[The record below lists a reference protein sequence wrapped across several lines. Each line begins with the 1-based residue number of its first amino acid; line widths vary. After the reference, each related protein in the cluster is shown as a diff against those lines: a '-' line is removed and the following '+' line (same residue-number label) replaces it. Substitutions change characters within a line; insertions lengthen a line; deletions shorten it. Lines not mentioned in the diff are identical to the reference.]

1 MSAMQQLR
9 GRQLSASD
17 LEVLGK
23 TAARLSHTS
32 GISLTEAAVRT
43 LEPEGLNAEQIRRC
57 VEQANV
63 AAVNDK
69 FASLSGVDRIV
80 HIDGGPADPATVIDA
95 LHAHAASA
103 PGARLMATEYATAP
117 SYTKVATRVAARP
130 PPDLPGLQ
138 RKLAAAHDELSDMC
152 TGIEFRMEM
161 KFAELEDSA
170 HRALREGATLC
181 DLASAWSERDPAL
194 AKVAAHRLGAA
205 VRWGEKTAGVR
216 VSQEH
221 PAMTR
226 FEDFRKVAAEYARA
240 VEARRDVETQLSKVA
255 GFLARTVS

>member
-1 MSAMQQLR
+1 MQQLR
-9 GRQLSASD
+9 GRHLSASD
-17 LEVLGK
+17 FEALGK

-63 AAVNDK
+63 AAVNEK

-103 PGARLMATEYATAP
+103 PGARLMATEYAMAP

-138 RKLAAAHDELSDMC
+138 RKLASSHDELMDMC
-152 TGIEFRMEM
+152 NGIEFRMEM

-170 HRALREGATLC
+170 KRAVREGATLC
-181 DLASAWSERDPAL
+181 DLASAWSEVDPVL
-194 AKVAAHRLGAA
+194 AKVAAQRLGTQL
-205 VRWGEKTAGVR
+205 RWGTKTAGVR
-216 VSQEH
+216 VSAEH
-221 PAMTR
+221 PVMVR
-226 FEDFRKVAAEYARA
+226 FGEFQKVAAEYARA
-240 VEARRDVETQLSKVA
+240 VEARRETETQLAKVA